1 MSLIKSTG
9 DKSFEELTNQIKNN
23 TAMPITKESSVR
35 DSEVKIRETVKSAEP
50 VNSES
55 AADSGI
61 KPKSRYSDTVNLNLP
76 VGKRNEIKEF
86 FNTYHL
92 SMTQGILFAINYLKE
107 DVKSGKVE
115 ISKLGVER
123 KQ

>member
-1 MSLIKSTG
+1 MSLVKKSS
-9 DKSFEELTNQIKNN
+9 DLDLEELNSQIKNN
-23 TAMPITKESSVR
+23 ISSPI
-35 DSEVKIRETVKSAEP
+35 
-50 VNSES
+50 VNSEPVIKKPVSEEIRKTDS
-55 AADSGI
+55 AETEESTQ
-61 KPKSRYSDTVNLNLP
+61 KTKSRYSDTVNLNLP

-86 FNTYHL
+86 FNAYHL

-123 KQ
+123 K

>member
-1 MSLIKSTG
+1 MSLVKSAG
-9 DKSFEELTNQIKNN
+9 NKSLEELANQIKNN
-23 TAMPITKESSVR
+23 TSMPITKESSVR
-35 DSEVKIRETVKSAEP
+35 DSEVRIRETAKAAEP
-50 VNSES
+50 VTSEIPADSES
-55 AADSGI
+55 

-123 KQ
+123 K

>member
-1 MSLIKSTG
+1 MSLVKKSS
-9 DKSFEELTNQIKNN
+9 DPDLEELNSQIKNN
-23 TAMPITKESSVR
+23 ISSPIVNSEPVIKKPVTAEIKKTA
-35 DSEVKIRETVKSAEP
+35 SAEP
-50 VNSES
+50 IKTEE
-55 AADSGI
+55 AAQ

-92 SMTQGILFAINYLKE
+92 SMTQGILFAIHYLKE
-107 DVKSGKVE
+107 DVKAGKVE

-123 KQ
+123 K

>member
-1 MSLIKSTG
+1 MSLVKSAG
-9 DKSFEELTNQIKNN
+9 DKSLEELANQIKNN
-23 TAMPITKESSVR
+23 TSMPITKESSVR
-35 DSEVKIRETVKSAEP
+35 DSEVRIRETAKSAKP
-50 VNSES
+50 VTSEIPADSES
-55 AADSGI
+55 

-123 KQ
+123 K

>member
-1 MSLIKSTG
+1 MSLVKSAG
-9 DKSFEELTNQIKNN
+9 DKSLEELANQIKNN
-23 TAMPITKESSVR
+23 TSMPITKESSVR
-35 DSEVKIRETVKSAEP
+35 DSYEVRIRETAKAAEP
-50 VNSES
+50 VTSEIPADSES
-55 AADSGI
+55 

-123 KQ
+123 K

>member
-1 MSLIKSTG
+1 MSLVKSAG
-9 DKSFEELTNQIKNN
+9 DKSLEELANQIKNN
-23 TAMPITKESSVR
+23 TSMPITKESSVR
-35 DSEVKIRETVKSAEP
+35 DSEVRIRETAKTAEP
-50 VNSES
+50 VTSEIPADSES
-55 AADSGI
+55 

-123 KQ
+123 K

>member
-1 MSLIKSTG
+1 MSLVKSAG
-9 DKSFEELTNQIKNN
+9 DKSLEELANQIKNN
-23 TAMPITKESSVR
+23 TSMPITKGSSVR
-35 DSEVKIRETVKSAEP
+35 DSEVRIRETAKSAEP
-50 VNSES
+50 VTSEIPADSES
-55 AADSGI
+55 

-123 KQ
+123 K

>member
-1 MSLIKSTG
+1 MSLVKSAG
-9 DKSFEELTNQIKNN
+9 DKSLEELANQIKNN
-23 TAMPITKESSVR
+23 TSMPITKESSVR
-35 DSEVKIRETVKSAEP
+35 DSEVRIRETAKAAETVTSEFP
-50 VNSES
+50 ADSES
-55 AADSGI
+55 

-123 KQ
+123 K

>member
-1 MSLIKSTG
+1 MSLVKSAG
-9 DKSFEELTNQIKNN
+9 DKSLEELANQIKNN
-23 TAMPITKESSVR
+23 TSMPITKESSVR
-35 DSEVKIRETVKSAEP
+35 DSEIRIRETAKAAETVTSEIP
-50 VNSES
+50 ADSES
-55 AADSGI
+55 

-123 KQ
+123 K

>member
-1 MSLIKSTG
+1 MSLVKSAG
-9 DKSFEELTNQIKNN
+9 DKSLEELANQIKNN
-23 TAMPITKESSVR
+23 TSMPITKESSVR
-35 DSEVKIRETVKSAEP
+35 DSEVRIRETAKAAEAVTSEIP
-50 VNSES
+50 ADSES
-55 AADSGI
+55 

-123 KQ
+123 K

>member
-1 MSLIKSTG
+1 MSLVKSAG
-9 DKSFEELTNQIKNN
+9 DKSLEELANQIKNN
-23 TAMPITKESSVR
+23 TSMPITKESSVR
-35 DSEVKIRETVKSAEP
+35 DSEVRIRETAKAAETVTSEIP
-50 VNSES
+50 ADSES
-55 AADSGI
+55 

-123 KQ
+123 K